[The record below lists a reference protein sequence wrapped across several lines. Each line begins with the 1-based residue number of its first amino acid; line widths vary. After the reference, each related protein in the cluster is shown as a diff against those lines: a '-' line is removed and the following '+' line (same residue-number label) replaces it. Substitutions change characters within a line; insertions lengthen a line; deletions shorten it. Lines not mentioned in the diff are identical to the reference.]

1 MNMSESKFNPS
12 TVILLLIVILVSV
25 IRAAAPYS
33 ENFKDIA
40 NFSAVGAIAMFGAA
54 YFKNPV
60 KAFGLTLLVLL
71 LSDIF
76 IAQTSGY
83 GFFYAGWYWTYI
95 AFILMIAVSKV
106 LLKKI
111 NVQNLAI
118 TAVVVILVHWVVSDI
133 SAMYIPGRYAPTL
146 AGYWA
151 CLVAAIPFELRFVYG
166 TLIYGAVMFGFM
178 AWYPSLSFK
187 KGVNA

>member
-1 MNMSESKFNPS
+1 MSESKFNPG
-12 TVILLLIVILVSV
+12 TIILLLIVILVSV
-25 IRAAAPYS
+25 IRAAAPYAD
-33 ENFKDIA
+33 NFKDFA

-54 YFKNPV
+54 YFKNPL

-83 GFFYAGWYWTYI
+83 GFFYPGWYWTYI
-95 AFILMIAVSKV
+95 AFVLMIAVSRL

-111 NVQNLAI
+111 NVQHLI
-118 TAVVVILVHWVVSDI
+118 TTGITVILIHWVVADI
-133 SAMYIPGRYAPTL
+133 SAMYIPGLYPPTI
-146 AGYWA
+146 AGFWA
-151 CLVAAIPFELRFVYG
+151 CLVAAIPFELKFLYG
-166 TLIYGAVMFGFM
+166 TVIYGVVMFGFM

>member
-1 MNMSESKFNPS
+1 MSESKFNPG

-33 ENFKDIA
+33 DNFKDIA
-40 NFSAVGAIAMFGAA
+40 NFSAVGAIALFGAA
-54 YFKNPV
+54 YFKNPF

-83 GFFYAGWYWTYI
+83 GFFYPGWYWTYI
-95 AFILMIAVSKV
+95 AFILMVAVSKV
-106 LLKKI
+106 LLRKI
-111 NVQNLAI
+111 NVQSLSIA
-118 TAVVVILVHWVVSDI
+118 TVVVILIHWVVADI
-133 SAMYIPGRYAPTL
+133 SAMYIPGLYAPTL
-146 AGYWA
+146 AGFWA
-151 CLVAAIPFELRFVYG
+151 CLIAAIPFELKFLYG

-178 AWYPSLSFK
+178 AWYPSLNFK
-187 KGVNA
+187 KGVRV